1 MTFLLVYY
9 KDIFKEDNSSIKFV
23 VYSNAKFREW
33 KEMCRIIKD
42 IHKTS
47 FCIRHDSHFDK
58 KYILEQYTIRDIDKP
73 LQRVIG
79 HFTWSGNHSEMDTLF
94 HLNSHLRRIVK
105 DTGLLQSLNEDE
117 FTINLDDTASSG
129 KRTRIRKMIDLYFER
144 NKDKIR
150 ESPSEVLNKLNYE
163 LKELSNGELTLEDIK
178 MNNQIKEIEQKV
190 TEVTSDIKQ
199 ESAKMI
205 NDKQRGGEVSIV
217 NDEEVI
223 SVEELRRDYK
233 SLLRSTK
240 PVHEK
245 SNRLVILEDD
255 DLLLLYHYSKGNNI
269 SKPTKNLRPETYH
282 LYGETTI
289 SYQIIIV
296 R

>member
-1 MTFLLVYY
+1 
-9 KDIFKEDNSSIKFV
+9 
-23 VYSNAKFREW
+23 
-33 KEMCRIIKD
+33 
-42 IHKTS
+42 
-47 FCIRHDSHFDK
+47 
-58 KYILEQYTIRDIDKP
+58 
-73 LQRVIG
+73 
-79 HFTWSGNHSEMDTLF
+79 MDTLF

-105 DTGLLQSLNEDE
+105 DAGLLQSMNEDE

-163 LKELSNGELTLEDIK
+163 LKELSNGELTLEDLK
-178 MNNQIKEIEQKV
+178 MNNQAKEVEQEITKI
-190 TEVTSDIKQ
+190 TSDIEQ
-199 ESAKMI
+199 ENTKI
-205 NDKQRGGEVSIV
+205 TDDKQHIGGVSIV
-217 NDEEVI
+217 NNEKMI

-240 PVHEK
+240 PIHEK
-245 SNRLVILEDD
+245 SNRVVVLEDD
-255 DLLLLYHYSKGNNI
+255 DLLLLYHYSKGDNI
-269 SKPTKNLRPETYH
+269 TKPTKNLKPETYY
-282 LYGETTI
+282 LYGETKI